1 MEKQLVSQQRRVGT
15 RCLMYSLPETPH
27 YARSDSHVRVPR
39 IRPFVSSYYT
49 MPTYGPLCS
58 RCFIVK
64 CSCCVIS
71 AMSCLCRGSSSPM
84 PVSREYVTSVTN
96 NKKKWK
102 LADDMRRHD
111 VIAATL

>member
-39 IRPFVSSYYT
+39 IMPFVSSYYT

-58 RCFIVK
+58 RCFIVE

-71 AMSCLCRGSSSPM
+71 DALPLPRLIIAYAG
-84 PVSREYVTSVTN
+84 
-96 NKKKWK
+96 
-102 LADDMRRHD
+102 LARVRH
-111 VIAATL
+111 